1 MNPPSLTKRIPA
13 PAIRPFLFVS
23 WLRME
28 KPVSGIC
35 KEEGIGVGEMRMGG
49 QRRGVSRARE
59 RIAWVLSREYGVSLA
74 EIGRQVGV
82 CTSAV
87 GKALRKKEG

>member
-1 MNPPSLTKRIPA
+1 MREAERRVKRYLPD
-13 PAIRPFLFVS
+13 R
-23 WLRME
+23 E
-28 KPVSGIC
+28 KEGMIARVVRGIC
-35 KEEGIGVGEMRMGG
+35 KEEGIEVGEMRMGG
-49 QRRGVSRARE
+49 QRRAVSGARGK
-59 RIAWVLSREYGVSLA
+59 IAWVLSREYGVSLA